1 MNATKSEWNFKKHRV
16 ESEQRL
22 LKLHLVQ
29 AEQGDSFIL
38 EFAKGTE
45 KCCILIDGGPSDIFE
60 IHLRTKLEAIRNEG
74 GLLDLVVLSHVDGDH
89 ITGLLDLFAKVEE
102 QRTNQTTETIA
113 ITKLWHN
120 SFDKTIGSGNDI
132 AARLAN
138 LIATAG
144 ILGPSMSLAGLA
156 SSGIEDGHKLRV
168 LAKKLKIPINP
179 ESPDKPI
186 SVDNNPEVIELGE
199 LKIRI
204 VGPTDSNLKKL
215 EKKWTDW
222 LDNNEALVAALD
234 PNVTAMVDRSVPNL
248 SSIMFIVEADAK
260 KILFTGDARGDH
272 LEDGLQQ
279 LNLLKQGE
287 NYHVDVLKVPHHGSD
302 RNATRKFFK
311 TVTADMYIISA
322 NNRDNNPDLATLIWI
337 VEAAKEQNRKIE
349 IIVTNETPSTIKIQ
363 EEYDPD
369 TYGYT
374 LRTMKKGEH
383 FLSETIS
390 P

>member
-1 MNATKSEWNFKKHRV
+1 M
-16 ESEQRL
+16 

-29 AEQGDSFIL
+29 AEQGDCFIL
-38 EFAKGTE
+38 EFIKGTE

-60 IHLRTKLEAIRNEG
+60 THLRTKLEAIRNEG

-102 QRTNQTTETIA
+102 QRASQKTETIA
-113 ITKLWHN
+113 MKTLWHN

-132 AARLAN
+132 ATRLSN

-144 ILGPSMSLAGLA
+144 VFGASMNLAGLA

-179 ESPDKPI
+179 DTPDKPI
-186 SVDNNPEVIELGE
+186 SVDNNSEVRELGK

-204 VGPTDSNLKKL
+204 VGPTASNLKKL
-215 EKKWTDW
+215 EKKWIDW
-222 LDNNEALVAALD
+222 LDENEALVAKLD
-234 PNVTAMVDRSVPNL
+234 PNVTAMVDSSIPNL
-248 SSIMFIVEADAK
+248 SSIMFIVEADGK

-272 LEDGLQQ
+272 LEDGLRETK
-279 LNLLKQGE
+279 LLKQGE
-287 NYHVDVLKVPHHGSD
+287 KYHVDVFKVPHHGSD
-302 RNATRKFFK
+302 RNATKKFFK

-322 NNRDNNPDLATLIWI
+322 NNRDKNPDLATLIWI
-337 VEAAKEQNRKIE
+337 VEAAKEQNREIE

-363 EEYDPD
+363 EEYDPE

-374 LRTMKKGEH
+374 LRTMKKGDH
-383 FLSETIS
+383 FLTEIIS